1 MTATSSAV
9 PIVLP
14 VVEVNIDEH
23 DRLRVSLDKE
33 PYEVPGNVIPS
44 GRAALGRVLA
54 EITTSLDS
62 PIRVTIRE
70 ADGSLFT
77 DILTPPSQVPTP
89 EQRSVSAL
97 HSVAG
102 ATRVGLVMD
111 GFTSGEPVAVA
122 VVVME
127 TLADASG
134 GVELRLPATLLS
146 KHPGQLVL
154 LGRTSGAVAFSDDRH
169 LAGTTA
175 GSVA

>member
-14 VVEVNIDEH
+14 VVEVTVDEH
-23 DRLRVSLDKE
+23 GQLRVSLDKE

-44 GRAALGRVLA
+44 GRAALGRVFA

-102 ATRVGLVMD
+102 ARSVGLD
-111 GFTSGEPVAVA
+111 GMT
-122 VVVME
+122 
-127 TLADASG
+127 
-134 GVELRLPATLLS
+134 
-146 KHPGQLVL
+146 
-154 LGRTSGAVAFSDDRH
+154 
-169 LAGTTA
+169 
-175 GSVA
+175 